1 MMIVTIKVT
10 IIINMSTISEN
21 NNLSSVLFSKSRR
34 AVLSLLYGH
43 PDDSFYLR
51 QIVRATGAG
60 LGPIQRELKQLTA
73 VGILCRTVKGNQVYY
88 QANPNSPVF
97 PELKNLISLFDSSSP
112 SQSSGIPHISVPRDK
127 ITTFCKRHHI
137 RKLSFFGSV
146 LRDDFRQDS
155 DIDVLVEFE
164 PGHVPGFAIVDMEKE
179 LSEILGRKVDL
190 RTPKDL
196 SKYFRDNVVKEAKV
210 QYESI

>member
-1 MMIVTIKVT
+1 
-10 IIINMSTISEN
+10 
-21 NNLSSVLFSKSRR
+21 
-34 AVLSLLYGH
+34 VLSLLYGH

-112 SQSSGIPHISVPRDK
+112 SQASGIPHISVSQGK
-127 ITTFCKRHHI
+127 INAFCKRHHI
-137 RKLSFFGSV
+137 RKLSLFGSV
-146 LRDDFRQDS
+146 LRDDFRQES

-164 PGHVPGFAIVDMEKE
+164 PGHVPGFAIIGMEKE